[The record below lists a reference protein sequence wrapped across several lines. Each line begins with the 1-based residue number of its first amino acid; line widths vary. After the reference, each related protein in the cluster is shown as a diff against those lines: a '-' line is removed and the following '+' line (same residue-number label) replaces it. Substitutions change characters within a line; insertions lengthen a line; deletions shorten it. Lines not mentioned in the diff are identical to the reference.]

1 MINKVKNAM
10 QKLGI
15 PVENLPDGELFSEL
29 YGYRGYRYLDR
40 LYVNVNDGGAEIML
54 HNYEAAYQAAEALKI
69 AATRDIAKKSVMEA
83 VMEAISPY
91 KFNNL
96 TLEWGGDYLNVM
108 AKFTI
113 NDCSESEFAE
123 NAVDEIVELMAI
135 LDANGDAIINKAW
148 QRCAINNHGQIQ
160 ENLTATKVAAQVAV
174 ANFKGI
180 FQNLSGTEIDL
191 FYETYQ

>member
-123 NAVDEIVELMAI
+123 KAVDEIVELMAI
-135 LDANGDAIINKAW
+135 LDANGNAIINKSW
-148 QRCAINNHGQIQ
+148 KRCAINNH
-160 ENLTATKVAAQVAV
+160 EKAE
-174 ANFKGI
+174 ANFRAARMAASTAVMNFTGI
-180 FQNLSGTEIDL
+180 FKAMTGTEIDL
-191 FYETYQ
+191 FSETYQ

>member
-15 PVENLPDGELFSEL
+15 PAENLPDGELFSEL

-123 NAVDEIVELMAI
+123 KAVDEIVELMAI
-135 LDANGDAIINKAW
+135 LDANGNAIINKSW
-148 QRCAINNHGQIQ
+148 KRCAINNH
-160 ENLTATKVAAQVAV
+160 EKAE
-174 ANFKGI
+174 ANFRAARMAASTAVMNFTGI
-180 FQNLSGTEIDL
+180 FKAMTGTEIDL
-191 FYETYQ
+191 FSETYQ

>member
-40 LYVNVNDGGAEIML
+40 LYVNFNDGGAEFML
-54 HNYEAAYQAAEALKI
+54 QNYEAAYQAAEALEV
-69 AATRDIAKKSVMEA
+69 AATRDIAQKSITEA
-83 VMEAISPY
+83 VSETISPY
-91 KFNNL
+91 NFNNL
-96 TLEWGGDYLNVM
+96 TLEWGSDYLNIMV
-108 AKFTI
+108 KFTI
-113 NDCSESEFAE
+113 TDCSESEFAE

-135 LDANGDAIINKAW
+135 LDANGDAIIQKAW
-148 QRCAINNHGQIQ
+148 QRCAINNHDQIQ
-160 ENLTATKVAAQVAV
+160 ANLTATKVAAQVAV

-191 FYETYQ
+191 FAEIY